1 MLGGGSRS
9 GFRLLRMAE
18 LNKFSTEF
26 TASSAG
32 WNYFLL
38 GSRRD
43 AIAKNQN
50 TFAKRQREMEKK
62 YKADEKRKR
71 RLERKLN
78 AEAVPESEQAMGDDQ
93 PGAADDLEV

>member
-1 MLGGGSRS
+1 
-9 GFRLLRMAE
+9 
-18 LNKFSTEF
+18 
-26 TASSAG
+26 
-32 WNYFLL
+32 
-38 GSRRD
+38 
-43 AIAKNQN
+43 
-50 TFAKRQREMEKK
+50 MEKK